1 MGFSPSGEE
10 GDAVADKV
18 GSVVGSVAGSEV
30 GAEVGAEVDPVFSC
44 GLGVLLITYIVRL
57 VKLCELNRYWCT
69 FIKLRLSLI
78 GVS

>member
-1 MGFSPSGEE
+1 MGFSPSGGE

-18 GSVVGSVAGSEV
+18 GSEVESV
-30 GAEVGAEVDPVFSC
+30 VGAEVDPVFSC
-44 GLGVLLITYIVRL
+44 GLGILLITYIFRL
-57 VKLCELNRYWCT
+57 VKLCELNRYWCI

>member
-1 MGFSPSGEE
+1 MGFSPSGGE
-10 GDAVADKV
+10 GDAVAAKV
-18 GSVVGSVAGSEV
+18 GSVVGSVAGS
-30 GAEVGAEVDPVFSC
+30 EVGAEVDPVFSC
-44 GLGVLLITYIVRL
+44 GLGVLLITYIFRL